1 MAYSLI
7 KADNLVLK
15 GYLLRLV
22 YSNAAAY
29 QAETKWVSGGP
40 GEVRTLDLMTARQSR
55 LGYLIDFAA
64 RLATLEHAK
73 ARREHSSGTDLVLV
87 SFHPIPRAQS
97 RCVKAEMVVGM
108 VGLIASKG
116 RTLSGV
122 SRHEKVGIAGRCRF
136 AGSLSI
142 EPFE

>member
-40 GEVRTLDLMTARQSR
+40 GEVRTLDLMTARQSK
-55 LGYLIDFAA
+55 LGYLVDFAA

-87 SFHPIPRAQS
+87 SPYPAHAVWL
-97 RCVKAEMVVGM
+97 RCV
-108 VGLIASKG
+108 
-116 RTLSGV
+116 
-122 SRHEKVGIAGRCRF
+122 
-136 AGSLSI
+136 
-142 EPFE
+142 

>member
-40 GEVRTLDLMTARQSR
+40 GEVRTLDLMTARNP
-55 LGYLIDFAA
+55 
-64 RLATLEHAK
+64 ATFHTFHPFPCFPWLYTNSGHLLSLKRRSPLVSISSTFGTLLEHPAATEWK
-73 ARREHSSGTDLVLV
+73 TD
-87 SFHPIPRAQS
+87 
-97 RCVKAEMVVGM
+97 
-108 VGLIASKG
+108 
-116 RTLSGV
+116 
-122 SRHEKVGIAGRCRF
+122 
-136 AGSLSI
+136 
-142 EPFE
+142 FEA